1 MYPFGDPTRGRFDA
15 RSRRVYGRC
24 MPERAFK
31 SGSPKLLS
39 GGNPQIPKGEGDG
52 PVQDYIA
59 AMPEWK
65 SEVGRQVDAIVT
77 ATLPD
82 VRKAVKWNSPLY
94 GAGEES
100 HWFLGVHCFTNYV
113 KVTFF
118 EGAALDPPPPG
129 TSTQET
135 VRSLDVR
142 EDEEIDEEQFAD
154 WVRQAARLP
163 GLKM

>member
-1 MYPFGDPTRGRFDA
+1 
-15 RSRRVYGRC
+15 

-31 SGSPKLLS
+31 SGSPKLPA

-65 SEVGRQVDAIVT
+65 SEVGRRVDAIVSG
-77 ATLPD
+77 ALPD

-94 GAGEES
+94 GAGEEGR
-100 HWFLGVHCFTNYV
+100 WFLGMHCFNDYV

>member
-1 MYPFGDPTRGRFDA
+1 
-15 RSRRVYGRC
+15 

-31 SGSPKLLS
+31 SGSPKLLA

-52 PVQDYIA
+52 PVQDYIE
-59 AMPEWK
+59 AMPEWR
-65 SEVGRQVDAIVT
+65 SEVGQQVDALVT

-94 GAGEES
+94 GAGQEGR
-100 HWFLGVHCFTNYV
+100 WFLGMHCFTNYV

-129 TSTQET
+129 TSKQAT

-142 EDEEIDEEQFAD
+142 EDEEIDEEQFVD

-163 GLKM
+163 GIKM

>member
-1 MYPFGDPTRGRFDA
+1 
-15 RSRRVYGRC
+15 
-24 MPERAFK
+24 MPQRAFK

-65 SEVGRQVDAIVT
+65 SEVGRQVDAIVS

-94 GAGEES
+94 GAGEVGR
-100 HWFLGVHCFTNYV
+100 WFLGMHCFANYV

-142 EDEEIDEEQFAD
+142 EDEEIDEEQFAN

-163 GLKM
+163 GIKM

>member
-1 MYPFGDPTRGRFDA
+1 
-15 RSRRVYGRC
+15 V
-24 MPERAFK
+24 PERP
-31 SGSPKLLS
+31 SSSRSPKLLS
-39 GGNPQIPKGEGDG
+39 GGNPQIPKGDGDG

-65 SEVGRQVDAIVT
+65 REIGRRVDAIVT

-100 HWFLGVHCFTNYV
+100 HWFLGMHCFTRYV
-113 KVTFF
+113 KVSFF

-129 TSTQET
+129 PSKQEG
-135 VRSLDVR
+135 VRYLDIH
-142 EDEEIDEEQFAD
+142 EDDEIDEEQHSD
-154 WVRQAARLP
+154 WVRQAAELP
-163 GLKM
+163 GAKM